1 MRLIDPLLGAL
12 ARQFGHAGF
21 RVGQREIV
29 EAMLADRDVV
39 AVMPTGAGKSLCYQL
54 PATLHA
60 KTTLVVSPLIA
71 LMKDQVDALRARGV
85 EAAAVHS
92 ALTPAER
99 QAADRAFEAGRLKLL
114 YVAPERLALDSFRE
128 RLQRAS
134 IARLVVDEAHC
145 ISQWG
150 HDFRPDYRRLGALRE
165 QLGVPAAAFTATA
178 TPDVREDIKKQLGL
192 PAPDEFITGF
202 ERENLTLAVVDAASR
217 IQKQRALEQV
227 IDELGPIGIVYSAT
241 RRNAEE
247 WATWIKAKK
256 LRTGL
261 YHGGLTSEERE
272 RVQDRFLS
280 GKLDVIVATNA
291 FGMGIDKADI
301 RFVVH
306 AEVPGSVEAYYQ
318 EEGRAG
324 RDGLP
329 ARCTLLFSPADIRTQ
344 EFFLEGMNPSPELF
358 RRVRPLV
365 EEGAGN
371 EEIVM
376 RLGANATEKMAIET
390 AVGILRQG
398 IEPDLRVL
406 NEKRRRDRARLDA
419 MLRYAFGR
427 GCRTAFIYD
436 YFVGSARGGAT
447 PGCGTCDV
455 CLGWALRSG
464 RTLSDEE
471 FERVRI
477 TLSAVARMRGKF
489 GETRVAQV
497 LTGSRAQEV
506 LRHGLDSLPTFGKLS
521 QHSVEEVR
529 ALLAALSDAGL
540 VERRTIEG
548 GSPGLFVLGISEEGA
563 RVMRGE
569 ARPMVGMPQAEPPRQ
584 RKTKARGAARGT
596 SSSEAAMPGKRVTA
610 ARAPESTDARS
621 PLSSQSSAV
630 GQTAQVE
637 EVDAGLLQRLKT
649 WRRQEAA
656 TRQVP
661 AYVVFADK
669 TLEALAAERPQTR
682 AALGRVKGIG
692 PAKLE
697 QYADTLLN
705 LLQ

>member
-1 MRLIDPLLGAL
+1 MTWLDPLLSAL
-12 ARQFGHAGF
+12 SRQFGHAGF
-21 RVGQREIV
+21 RAGQREIV
-29 EAMLADRDVV
+29 DAMLADRDVV

-92 ALTPAER
+92 MQTTAER
-99 QAADRAFEAGRLKLL
+99 QAAERAFDAGRLKLL

-128 RLQRAS
+128 RLQRAK

-178 TPDVREDIKKQLGL
+178 TPDVREDIKTQLGL
-192 PAPDEFITGF
+192 TTPDEFITGF
-202 ERENLTLAVVDAASR
+202 ERENLTLAVVDAGSR
-217 IQKQRALEQV
+217 VQKQRALAEV
-227 IDELGPIGIVYSAT
+227 IDELGPMGIVYSAT

-247 WATWIKAKK
+247 WAAWIKARK

-261 YHGGLTSEERE
+261 YHGGLTAEERE

-291 FGMGIDKADI
+291 FGMGIDKSDI

-306 AEVPGSVEAYYQ
+306 SEVPGSVEAYYQ
-318 EEGRAG
+318 EAGRAG

-344 EFFLEGMNPSPELF
+344 EFFLEGANPKLELF
-358 RRVRPLV
+358 RRVRPWV
-365 EEGAGN
+365 QEGASN

-376 RLGANATEKMAIET
+376 RLGANAIERMAIET
-390 AVGILRQG
+390 AIGILRQE
-398 IEPDLRVL
+398 IEPDPRVL
-406 NEKRRRDRARLDA
+406 SEKRRRDRARLDA

-436 YFVGSARGGAT
+436 YFVGSARGGAV
-447 PGCGTCDV
+447 PRCGTCDV
-455 CLGWALRSG
+455 CLGWAQRSG
-464 RTLSDEE
+464 RSLSDDEY
-471 FERVRI
+471 ERVRI
-477 TLSAVARMRGKF
+477 ALSAVARMRGKF

-521 QHSVEEVR
+521 QLSVEEVR

-548 GSPGLFVLGISEEGA
+548 GAPGLFVLGISEAGA

-569 ARPMVGMPQAEPPRQ
+569 ERPLVGMPQAEAPRQ
-584 RKTKARGAARGT
+584 RKERSHRASRDGSRAASESTERK
-596 SSSEAAMPGKRVTA
+596 SSS
-610 ARAPESTDARS
+610 ARS
-621 PLSSQSSAV
+621 RGSNEASIKAPSQSA
-630 GQTAQVE
+630 GNE
-637 EVDAGLLQRLKT
+637 EINPELLQRLKS

-669 TLEALAAERPQTR
+669 TLEALAAERPQSR

-697 QYADTLLN
+697 QYAEA
-705 LLQ
+705 LLQLLQ